1 VLYAAG
7 NSGWAAL
14 GLRWAG
20 RLTRWQGR
28 IPLLVGV
35 AGHRQLDAREQEQ
48 IERQLRVFFT
58 ELRAQLPATPVVLVS
73 RLAGGADQ
81 LAASVALAAGCE
93 LACLLPLDAAAYRA
107 AFSSESARAAFDRLF
122 AASTVLAPAAGS
134 GSAADP
140 EQAYAQ
146 AGYYLTRHATLMLVL
161 WDGESHHRG
170 SVADVVRAR
179 AAGRMGELDPTLCT
193 LPVGRRGSGRHGAPA
208 LSARAAIEACG
219 WRDADAFNAAV
230 SAHGRPE
237 LAGTPAAPFGAV
249 PDERVGDVAT
259 VLRAASLRAA
269 EIHRALAL
277 RKTLL
282 QIIAFLAAIAF
293 AVFLKFG
300 TQGWI
305 LWVYLALLA
314 AALSVRT
321 LVRRQGL
328 HRRYLDCR
336 GLAEGLRVAI
346 YWRVAGVLGDAR
358 DESPALH
365 LIGGPDAA
373 LGWIGLAIAALDGWM
388 GRTALPDGFDGCEFA
403 ARHWL
408 ASEAVRD
415 AQIPYYRAAASR
427 LRRIVRW
434 VEGVVSLTLI
444 TGVGSAALLAVM
456 PAAWLGRAAPILI
469 TIMGFMPLVS
479 GTASAAIDAP
489 AEREV
494 ARQYEYT
501 GHLLAQAARRLAA
514 ANTDGERRQILF
526 EAGAA
531 ALAEQ
536 RVWHAVVG
544 QKGPTG
550 RARA

>member
-1 VLYAAG
+1 VRP
-7 NSGWAAL
+7 S

-20 RLTRWQGR
+20 GLTRWQGR

-35 AGHRQLDAREQEQ
+35 AGHRQLDSREHGE

-73 RLAGGADQ
+73 RLAAGADQ

-107 AFSSESARAAFDRLF
+107 ALASESARAAFDRLF
-122 AASTVLAPAAGS
+122 AASTVLELAAGS
-134 GSAADP
+134 GPAADP

-146 AGYYLTRHATLMLVL
+146 AGYYLTRHATLLLVL
-161 WDGESHHRG
+161 WDGVESHHRG
-170 SVADVVRAR
+170 SVGDVVRAR
-179 AAGRMGELDPTLCT
+179 AAGRMGDVDPTLCT

-219 WRDADAFNAAV
+219 WKDADAFNAAV
-230 SAHGRPE
+230 SAHVRPE
-237 LAGTPAAPFGAV
+237 LAGTPAPFGAV
-249 PDERVGDVAT
+249 PDERVADVAT
-259 VLRAASLRAA
+259 VLRAASLSAA
-269 EIHRALAL
+269 EIHRALAR

-282 QIIAFLAAIAF
+282 QVIAFLAAIAF
-293 AVFLKFG
+293 ALFLKFG

-321 LVRRQGL
+321 LMRRQGL

-358 DESPALH
+358 DESPASR

-373 LGWIGLAIAALDGWM
+373 LGWIGLAIAALNGWM

-408 ASEAVRD
+408 GSEANRD

-427 LRRIVRW
+427 LRRIARR

-444 TGVGSAALLAVM
+444 TGVASAALLAVV
-456 PAAWLGRAAPILI
+456 PAGWLGRAAPILI

-479 GTASAAIDAP
+479 GTASAAIDVP

-501 GHLLAQAARRLAA
+501 GRLLAQAARQLAA
-514 ANTDGERRQILF
+514 AETDRERRQILY